1 MIAVHINM
9 DNFTLNERM
18 AGFISP
24 EGQGDMLRAVSLSML
39 PVVHDRIHVEGKAA
53 DGSRIGTYSKSYL
66 KYTRPKFNR
75 STDPK
80 VILSLTRQMENDFSV
95 VAASGKYGLGFKN
108 DLHFD
113 KATWLEGT
121 YSKKIYGLTGGERDL
136 AITAAQEYTDGI
148 L

>member
-1 MIAVHINM
+1 MIAVNINM
-9 DNFTLNERM
+9 ENFTLNDRM
-18 AGFISP
+18 AAFISP

-53 DGSRIGTYSKSYL
+53 DGSGIGSYSKSYL

-75 STDPK
+75 SNDPK
-80 VILSLTRQMENDFSV
+80 VILSLSRQMENDFSV
-95 VAASGKYGLGFKN
+95 VATSSKYGLGFKN
-108 DLHFD
+108 DLNFD

-121 YSKKIYGLTGGERDL
+121 YKKKIYALTSAERDL
-136 AITAAQEYTDGI
+136 AINAAQEYTNGI